1 MNDGMLKKVVMDY
14 KVLIILPVYFFV
26 ASFIYLVVTLD
37 VNGWILLEVIALILL
52 LMILFGIIG
61 DYKRLKNLSDQGWM
75 RNKLNWF
82 RIETEW
88 FYLGGGDF

>member
-14 KVLIILPVYFFV
+14 KVLIILPIYFFV

-61 DYKRLKNLSDQGWM
+61 DYKRLKNLSDQG
-75 RNKLNWF
+75 
-82 RIETEW
+82 
-88 FYLGGGDF
+88 